1 MIELPEKFKRDIE
14 GNDTYLIPLVVID
27 DRIYLSTNKVSL
39 AQQHYD
45 PLIKSISNIK
55 ESIDID
61 NKIFKISYFKLSL
74 INYEYND
81 NRISDTIFIKS
92 DSYSSNILTGL
103 SIMNKKIDMYYKSQS
118 AESLDDCLKVYSGYV
133 RGINETSEL
142 VTIESEDSTEYNM
155 NKTIPDSTISYDSHV
170 PDRYWG
176 QVVPIVYGHVSK
188 APCVFFDS
196 LTEEDPESP
205 YMGSET
211 YKIMPDSKH
220 ILETSKPMI
229 YDNGAYG
236 EIKENADMFS
246 ENKAGTVYED
256 VITDDQYKIFDNKIF
271 IQKYPETVIGE
282 DIGLLDYYGPDMEH
296 PTLTQ
301 LGFVEVS
308 STSNVT
314 FTHGNYILITKPSE
328 TIGTEAGVQTYDG
341 EPNPYFT
348 SPRLIQRTKIFA
360 YEDEAGNIP
369 AQNKRIGDAPLYLM
383 IKDYRDL
390 LIPDKWLQ
398 GENEFLGVEY
408 PYINRADYGGEA
420 PVRSYSYLY
429 FETDK
434 WFSLSS
440 LLNELPAEEDDGEP
454 VKIYPKVFLE
464 HNFEARINELEYN
477 ISYNR
482 YPKFLFKMGSTDH
495 RQEIWDMKDN
505 NPYQDYEYGTVP
517 DINPYTL
524 HSSLSNDYPITDA
537 HTVYEP
543 LPSFTRLVLSCAGG
557 YEVAHELKWLKFFDM
572 KAIRQGVVSDF
583 LSLEIYAEVYGRVD
597 NVLGRYTGE
606 EQITLSAQS
615 DFDARRETA
624 MQAPQISRAKKSRG
638 KKPRGKKSIR
648 SGGGGY

>member
-1 MIELPEKFKRDIE
+1 
-14 GNDTYLIPLVVID
+14 
-27 DRIYLSTNKVSL
+27 
-39 AQQHYD
+39 
-45 PLIKSISNIK
+45 
-55 ESIDID
+55 
-61 NKIFKISYFKLSL
+61 
-74 INYEYND
+74 
-81 NRISDTIFIKS
+81 
-92 DSYSSNILTGL
+92 
-103 SIMNKKIDMYYKSQS
+103 
-118 AESLDDCLKVYSGYV
+118 
-133 RGINETSEL
+133 
-142 VTIESEDSTEYNM
+142 
-155 NKTIPDSTISYDSHV
+155 
-170 PDRYWG
+170 
-176 QVVPIVYGHVSK
+176 
-188 APCVFFDS
+188 
-196 LTEEDPESP
+196 
-205 YMGSET
+205 
-211 YKIMPDSKH
+211 
-220 ILETSKPMI
+220 
-229 YDNGAYG
+229 
-236 EIKENADMFS
+236 
-246 ENKAGTVYED
+246 
-256 VITDDQYKIFDNKIF
+256 
-271 IQKYPETVIGE
+271 
-282 DIGLLDYYGPDMEH
+282 
-296 PTLTQ
+296 
-301 LGFVEVS
+301 
-308 STSNVT
+308 
-314 FTHGNYILITKPSE
+314 
-328 TIGTEAGVQTYDG
+328 
-341 EPNPYFT
+341 
-348 SPRLIQRTKIFA
+348 
-360 YEDEAGNIP
+360 
-369 AQNKRIGDAPLYLM
+369 M

-440 LLNELPAEEDDGEP
+440 LLNELPAEEDDDEP